1 MKTSGLAFLL
11 LAALPVAAQELTW
24 AEFSS
29 TVLARSV
36 DVRLAEAK
44 VREAQ
49 AKRMSAFAAF
59 EPTAVL
65 SSEGKDYGNDLQYR
79 VDRAEAR
86 VGLPGGID
94 LVGGAL
100 QTTGAFVNPERK
112 TPTEGLANLGLSV
125 PLGGALIFSDRQFAW
140 SASGRDLEIARAK
153 LDRVERKVLLEA
165 VKSYTLWQAQSE
177 VQTAVDEALDVA
189 EERLRLVREAFRLGE
204 RSEMDTLEA
213 YLSWVDRRAD
223 AAKQQNLTV
232 AVVATVQTL
241 MLGADQADYPL
252 AGKNPQNQPVL
263 WVDVR
268 RAPPSAQDA
277 SNLQVPELAMVN
289 SALRRE
295 RLATTTA
302 WAQWLPAPYVDY
314 RLLQWG
320 GSTWNPEAVQWK
332 VGLALPLFNQKARAE
347 LAGAQA
353 RLRAAEATARAT
365 FNEID
370 VVRVQLDQQVSA
382 QENEFQAL
390 TASET
395 AAYALLQ
402 QERRR
407 FALGESTMFILA
419 SRETKYLEAV
429 QKRTLASAKLQ
440 ALEAERRLLTSP
452 SL

>member
-1 MKTSGLAFLL
+1 MRALL
-11 LAALPVAAQELTW
+11 LWLVVVPAMGQTMAWSEFVATSVERAQ
-24 AEFSS
+24 
-29 TVLARSV
+29 
-36 DVRLAEAK
+36 DVRVAEAK
-44 VREAQ
+44 VAEAR

-59 EPTAVL
+59 EPRVNL

-79 VDRAEAR
+79 LDRAEAR

-94 LVGGAL
+94 LVGGAA
-100 QTTGAFVNPERK
+100 QGTGAFINPERK
-112 TPTEGLANLGLSV
+112 TPTEGLVNLGISA
-125 PLGGALIFSDRQFAW
+125 PLGGALIFSDRQYEW
-140 SASGRDLEIARAK
+140 GASTRNLEIAEAK
-153 LDRVERKVLLEA
+153 LDRTERKAILNA
-165 VKSYTLWQAQSE
+165 VKVYTFWQAQSE
-177 VQTAVDEALDVA
+177 VQGAVDEALAVA
-189 EERLRLVREAFRLGE
+189 AERLRLVREAFRLGE

-223 AAKQQNLTV
+223 AAKQANLTAGAIADV
-232 AVVATVQTL
+232 EQL
-241 MLGADQADYPL
+241 LRGADTTGVVL
-252 AGKNPQNQPVL
+252 TGMRPQSLPVVL
-263 WVDVR
+263 GTSR
-268 RAPPSAQDA
+268 LEA
-277 SNLQVPELAMVN
+277 SSIPELEMVN

-314 RLLQWG
+314 RMLQWG
-320 GSTWNPEAVQWK
+320 GSAWNPESVQWK
-332 VGLALPLFNQKARAE
+332 VGLTVPLFNQKARAE

-353 RLRAAEATARAT
+353 RLRAAQANATAT
-365 FNEID
+365 QNQFDI
-370 VVRVQLDQQVSA
+370 VRVQLAQQVQA
-382 QENEFQAL
+382 LDAELKAL

-429 QKRTLASAKLQ
+429 QKRTLTSAKLQ
-440 ALEAERRLLTSP
+440 SLEAERRLLTSP

>member
-1 MKTSGLAFLL
+1 
-11 LAALPVAAQELTW
+11 
-24 AEFSS
+24 
-29 TVLARSV
+29 
-36 DVRLAEAK
+36 VRVAEAK
-44 VREAQ
+44 VAEAR

-59 EPTAVL
+59 EPKVNL

-79 VDRAEAR
+79 LDLAEAR

-94 LVGGAL
+94 LVGGAA
-100 QTTGAFVNPERK
+100 QATGAFINPERK
-112 TPTEGLANLGLSV
+112 TPPEGLVNLGISA
-125 PLGGALIFSDRQFAW
+125 PLGGALIFSDRQYEW
-140 SASGRDLEIARAK
+140 GASTRNLEIAEAK
-153 LDRVERKVLLEA
+153 LDRTERTAILNA
-165 VKSYTLWQAQSE
+165 VKVYTFWQAQSE
-177 VQTAVDEALDVA
+177 VQGAVDEALAVA
-189 EERLRLVREAFRLGE
+189 AERLRLVREAFRLGE

-223 AAKQQNLTV
+223 AAKQANFT
-232 AVVATVQTL
+232 AGAIADVQQL
-241 MLGADQADYPL
+241 LRGADTTGVVL
-252 AGKNPQNQPVL
+252 TGMRPQSLPVVL
-263 WVDVR
+263 GTSR
-268 RAPPSAQDA
+268 QEA
-277 SNLQVPELAMVN
+277 SSIPELEMVN

-314 RLLQWG
+314 RMLQWG
-320 GSTWNPEAVQWK
+320 GSAWNPEAVQWK
-332 VGLALPLFNQKARAE
+332 VGLTVPLFNQKARAE

-353 RLRAAEATARAT
+353 RLRAAQANATAT
-365 FNEID
+365 QNQFDI
-370 VVRVQLDQQVSA
+370 VRVQLAQQVQALDS
-382 QENEFQAL
+382 ELKAL

-429 QKRTLASAKLQ
+429 QKRTLTSAKLQ
-440 ALEAERRLLTSP
+440 SLEAERRLLTSP

>member
-1 MKTSGLAFLL
+1 MRALL
-11 LAALPVAAQELTW
+11 LWLVAVPAMAQTMAW
-24 AEFSS
+24 SEFVA
-29 TVLARSV
+29 TAVERAQ
-36 DVRLAEAK
+36 DVRVAEAK
-44 VREAQ
+44 VAEAR

-59 EPTAVL
+59 EPRVNL

-79 VDRAEAR
+79 LDRAEAR

-94 LVGGAL
+94 LVGGAA
-100 QTTGAFVNPERK
+100 QGTGAFINPERN
-112 TPTEGLANLGLSV
+112 TPTEGLVNLGISA
-125 PLGGALIFSDRQFAW
+125 PLGGAIIFSDRQYQW
-140 SASGRDLEIARAK
+140 GASTRNLEIAEAQ
-153 LDRVERKVLLEA
+153 LDRTERKAVLSA
-165 VKSYTLWQAQSE
+165 VKVYTFWQAQTE
-177 VQTAVDEALDVA
+177 VQGAVDEALAVA
-189 EERLRLVREAFRLGE
+189 AERLRLVREAFRLGE

-223 AAKQQNLTV
+223 AAMQANFTAGAIAEVEQMLRGADTSSVNLTGKKPQSLP
-232 AVVATVQTL
+232 VVLGTL
-241 MLGADQADYPL
+241 S
-252 AGKNPQNQPVL
+252 
-263 WVDVR
+263 
-268 RAPPSAQDA
+268 APTES
-277 SNLQVPELAMVN
+277 SNVPELEMVN

-314 RLLQWG
+314 RMLQWG
-320 GSTWNPEAVQWK
+320 GSALNPEAVQWK
-332 VGLALPLFNQKARAE
+332 VGLTVPLFNQKARAE

-353 RLRAAEATARAT
+353 RLRAAQANATAT
-365 FNEID
+365 QNQFD
-370 VVRVQLDQQVSA
+370 VVRVQFAQQVQA
-382 QENEFQAL
+382 LDAELKAL

-429 QKRTLASAKLQ
+429 QKRTLTSAKLQ
-440 ALEAERRLLTSP
+440 SLEAERRLLTSP

>member
-1 MKTSGLAFLL
+1 MRALL
-11 LAALPVAAQELTW
+11 LWLVAVPAMAQTMAW
-24 AEFSS
+24 SEFVA
-29 TVLARSV
+29 TAVERAQN
-36 DVRLAEAK
+36 VRVAEAK
-44 VREAQ
+44 VAEAR

-59 EPTAVL
+59 EPRVNL

-79 VDRAEAR
+79 LDRAEAR

-94 LVGGAL
+94 LVGGAA
-100 QTTGAFVNPERK
+100 QGTGAFINPERK
-112 TPTEGLANLGLSV
+112 TPTEGLVNLGISA
-125 PLGGALIFSDRQFAW
+125 PLGGALIFSDRQYEW
-140 SASGRDLEIARAK
+140 GASTRNLEIAEAQ
-153 LDRVERKVLLEA
+153 LDRTERKAVLSA
-165 VKSYTLWQAQSE
+165 VQVYTFWQAQTE
-177 VQTAVDEALDVA
+177 VQGAVDEALAVA
-189 EERLRLVREAFRLGE
+189 AERLRLVREAFRLGE

-223 AAKQQNLTV
+223 V
-232 AVVATVQTL
+232 AMQANFTAGAIAEVEQ
-241 MLGADQADYPL
+241 MLRGADTAGVNL
-252 AGKNPQNQPVL
+252 AGIKPQSLPVVL
-263 WVDVR
+263 GTLS
-268 RAPPSAQDA
+268 APIEST
-277 SNLQVPELAMVN
+277 NVPELEMVN

-314 RLLQWG
+314 RMLQWG
-320 GSTWNPEAVQWK
+320 GSALNPEAVQWK
-332 VGLALPLFNQKARAE
+332 VGLTVPLFNQKARAE

-353 RLRAAEATARAT
+353 RLRAAQANATAT
-365 FNEID
+365 QNQFD
-370 VVRVQLDQQVSA
+370 VVRVQFAQQVQA
-382 QENEFQAL
+382 LDAELKAL

-429 QKRTLASAKLQ
+429 QKRTLTSAKLQ
-440 ALEAERRLLTSP
+440 SLEAERRLLTSP

>member
-1 MKTSGLAFLL
+1 MRAPLL
-11 LAALPVAAQELTW
+11 WLIAVPAMAQTMAWSEFVATAVERAQ
-24 AEFSS
+24 
-29 TVLARSV
+29 
-36 DVRLAEAK
+36 DVRVAEAK
-44 VREAQ
+44 VAEAR

-59 EPTAVL
+59 EPRVNL

-79 VDRAEAR
+79 LDRAEAR

-94 LVGGAL
+94 LVGGAA
-100 QTTGAFVNPERK
+100 QGTGAFINPERK
-112 TPTEGLANLGLSV
+112 TPTEGLVNLGISA
-125 PLGGALIFSDRQFAW
+125 PLGGALVFSDRQYEW
-140 SASGRDLEIARAK
+140 GASTRNLEIAEAK
-153 LDRVERKVLLEA
+153 LDRTERKAILNA
-165 VKSYTLWQAQSE
+165 VKVYTFWQAQSE
-177 VQTAVDEALDVA
+177 VQGAVDEALAVA
-189 EERLRLVREAFRLGE
+189 AERLRLVREAFRLGE

-223 AAKQQNLTV
+223 AAKQANFT
-232 AVVATVQTL
+232 AGAIADVQQL
-241 MLGADQADYPL
+241 LRGADTTGVDL
-252 AGKNPQNQPVL
+252 TGMRPQSLPVVL
-263 WVDVR
+263 GTSR
-268 RAPPSAQDA
+268 QEA
-277 SNLQVPELAMVN
+277 SSIPELEMVN

-314 RLLQWG
+314 RMLQWG
-320 GSTWNPEAVQWK
+320 GSAWNPEAVQWK
-332 VGLALPLFNQKARAE
+332 VGLTVPLFNQKARAE

-353 RLRAAEATARAT
+353 RLRAAQANATAT
-365 FNEID
+365 QNQFDI
-370 VVRVQLDQQVSA
+370 VRVQLAQQVQALDS
-382 QENEFQAL
+382 ELKAL

-429 QKRTLASAKLQ
+429 QKRTLTSAKLQ
-440 ALEAERRLLTSP
+440 SLEAERRLLTSP